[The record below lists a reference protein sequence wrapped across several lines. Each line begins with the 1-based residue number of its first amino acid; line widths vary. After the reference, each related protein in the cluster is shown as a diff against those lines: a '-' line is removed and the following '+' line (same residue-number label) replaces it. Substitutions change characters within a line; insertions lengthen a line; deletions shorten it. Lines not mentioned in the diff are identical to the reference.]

1 MKIKLIRT
9 GGFIPLTKMAEI
21 EVALTEKELISLL
34 DSMQPEPNA
43 HRIKDGN
50 YYEVTVGKYRSPV
63 DIEKVPDRYK
73 DLFDKLKGDLKIMK
87 KD

>member
-9 GGFIPLTKMAEI
+9 GGFIPLTKTAEA
-21 EVALTEKELISLL
+21 EVNMTDKELVSLL
-34 DSMQPEPNA
+34 DSIQPDPKA

-50 YYEVTVGKYRSPV
+50 YYELNIGIYTSPV
-63 DIEKVPDRYK
+63 DLEKVPDEYK
-73 DLFDKLKGDLKIMK
+73 ALFSKLKGDLKIMK

>member
-21 EVALTEKELISLL
+21 EVALTEKEIISLL

-73 DLFDKLKGDLKIMK
+73 DLFDKLKSNLSIIR
-87 KD
+87 

>member
-1 MKIKLIRT
+1 
-9 GGFIPLTKMAEI
+9 LTKMAEI
-21 EVALTEKELISLL
+21 EVGLTEKEIISLL

-50 YYEVTVGKYRSPV
+50 YYEVTVGKYSSKV
-63 DIEKVPDRYK
+63 DLEKVPERYK
-73 DLFDKLKGDLKIMK
+73 ALFDKLKGDLKIMK

>member
-9 GGFIPLTKMAEI
+9 GGFIPLTKTAET
-21 EVALTEKELISLL
+21 EVNMTDKELASLL
-34 DSMQPEPNA
+34 DSIQPDPKA

-50 YYEVTVGKYRSPV
+50 FYELKVGKFSSFV
-63 DIEKVPDRYK
+63 DLEKVPNEYK
-73 DLFDKLKGDLKIMK
+73 ALFSKLKGDLKIMK

>member
-9 GGFIPLTKMAEI
+9 GGLIPVTKISET
-21 EVALTEKELISLL
+21 EVTLTEKELISLL
-34 DSMQPEPNA
+34 DSLQPEPAA

-63 DIEKVPDRYK
+63 DLEKVPDRYK
-73 DLFDKLKGDLKIMK
+73 ELFSKLKSDLRIIK
-87 KD
+87 